1 MQKIWHQITEHLIPV
16 FRRRLS
22 GVDALPQLAV
32 LGLLSGLITGGVI
45 LVFRLAI
52 EWPLEHF
59 LPGDGSESF
68 EQLDL
73 ITDAMLLS
81 MHDLRT
87 VLVRKKADRVLKAR
101 GMA

>member
-32 LGLLSGLITGGVI
+32 LGLLSGLFTGGVI

-59 LPGDGSESF
+59 LPGEGSESF
-68 EQLDL
+68 EELDL
-73 ITDAMLLS
+73 LTRGLLPWP
-81 MHDLRT
+81 
-87 VLVRKKADRVLKAR
+87 APWGWAC
-101 GMA
+101 